1 MNLFRDNKL
10 GIVAL
15 ARGEGYS
22 LYYAAVLLVLLM
34 AGALR
39 AQTAQSPEALL
50 KEAQTLHQAGELDE
64 AIKDYRLFLAQHPDV
79 APVRSNLGAALA
91 AAGRYEEAIIEYKR
105 ALQLQPLPQIRLNL
119 ALAYYKAVRLREAVH
134 ELVPLHAADPGN
146 LQIALL
152 LGDCYFRLGD
162 FKKTVELLE
171 PLEPANPD
179 NQALTYLLGMS
190 LMRDKQV
197 QTGEILVNKILRNGD
212 SAAAHLMLGAARL
225 EILDASGAVDELA
238 AAVKLDPK
246 LPMAH
251 YLYGNALLTLGHRED
266 AMENFRQELA
276 IDPNEFGSNL
286 YLGVMLNQGESY
298 TEAVPYLNRALQVR
312 PGDPGV
318 RYQIAIGQIGMGN
331 IQQAKKLLE
340 ALIKDNPE
348 FLDAHVSL
356 ARLYYRLHMKPEGDR
371 ERALVDKLTAEVQ
384 AQKRARAD
392 EATKEQ
398 PAEVPH

>member
-50 KEAQTLHQAGELDE
+50 KEAQTLHQAGKLDE

-197 QTGEILVNKILRNGD
+197 QKGEILVNKILRNGD

-298 TEAVPYLNRALQVR
+298 KEAVPYLDRALQVR

-392 EATKEQ
+392 EVTKEQ